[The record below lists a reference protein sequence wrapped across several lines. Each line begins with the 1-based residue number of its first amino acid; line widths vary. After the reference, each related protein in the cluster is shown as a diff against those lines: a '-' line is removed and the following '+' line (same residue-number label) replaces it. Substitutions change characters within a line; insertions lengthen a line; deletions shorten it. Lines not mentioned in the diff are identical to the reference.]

1 MTRKIDLS
9 SVCILAIDFQDEYRA
24 EGAWPVAGYDAIL
37 DRARLVIAAA
47 RRVGIPVVHLQAW
60 SVADDPYGKLAREST
75 PDALRFG
82 VADSPGAA
90 IAAEV
95 APAAGEVIIRKSFP
109 SGFRGSDLAEA
120 LRRRSVKEL
129 IAFGVW
135 TESCVR
141 DTIFDAIYQGYRVWL
156 VKDACGSG
164 TDFMHRCGI
173 MELANRLYGGG
184 VLSAENALKC
194 LEGTPYETWQFSR
207 PVQFPYSR
215 ETVDA
220 LYDAL

>member
-82 VADSPGAA
+82 VADSPGASRCSP
-90 IAAEV
+90 V
-95 APAAGEVIIRKSFP
+95 MAGSERF
-109 SGFRGSDLAEA
+109 
-120 LRRRSVKEL
+120 
-129 IAFGVW
+129 
-135 TESCVR
+135 
-141 DTIFDAIYQGYRVWL
+141 
-156 VKDACGSG
+156 
-164 TDFMHRCGI
+164 
-173 MELANRLYGGG
+173 
-184 VLSAENALKC
+184 
-194 LEGTPYETWQFSR
+194 
-207 PVQFPYSR
+207 
-215 ETVDA
+215 
-220 LYDAL
+220 